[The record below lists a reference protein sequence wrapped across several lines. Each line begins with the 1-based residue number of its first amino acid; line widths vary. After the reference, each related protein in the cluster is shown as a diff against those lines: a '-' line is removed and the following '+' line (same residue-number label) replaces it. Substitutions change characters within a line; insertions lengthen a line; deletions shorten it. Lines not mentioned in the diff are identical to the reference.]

1 MKTPEEAARSLE
13 KALDPKHAA
22 VTIADA
28 AAASGLALRD
38 AEQGLHFLVKEYR
51 GHLRVTEDGDI
62 LFRFPHGFS
71 KPWETPGALVRLA
84 RKVGRGIEGA
94 ARFVVRAW
102 VAIVLVAYVAIFVAI
117 FIALMFARGS
127 SDSRESRG
135 GSFIGLILRVVIDA
149 LWWTFHPWSPMVVIP
164 TDTGTGWGS
173 RGRGR
178 AFQAQGAEPRETSKF
193 YESVDRFFFGPKT
206 PPDDPDATWRAIV
219 SEIRAQKGRIGLAD
233 VIRLTGKSREELDP
247 TMSRLMLDYGGSVE
261 VSEEGGLAYRFPE
274 LRKTTGYAEP
284 RRAPAIWERE
294 ERATPITG
302 NTDNANLLIG
312 GLNAFNLV
320 ASAWV
325 LWSGLT
331 VERIVAILQKVPI
344 DKLPEP
350 GVSIALGVVPL
361 FFSFALFLFP
371 LGRLVLRPL
380 RERKAR
386 RENGRRAVL
395 REIIESA
402 KKGGVSE
409 RDLIEKYRVA
419 TGEQLS
425 SKEITKQVVAL
436 GGDVDLER
444 AAEGIRYRF
453 PDLELEAR
461 AVEAE
466 REAAS
471 EEEAKV
477 GKIVF
482 SSED

>member
-1 MKTPEEAARSLE
+1 MKTPEEAAAALE
-13 KALDPKHAA
+13 KALDPKRAA
-22 VTIADA
+22 VTVADA

-62 LFRFPHGFS
+62 LFKFPHGFS
-71 KPWETPGALVRLA
+71 KPWDTPGALLRVA
-84 RKVGRGIEGA
+84 RKVGRGVEGA

-102 VAIVLVAYVAIFVAI
+102 VAIVLVAYVGIFVALM
-117 FIALMFARGS
+117 IAMMFARGS
-127 SDSRESRG
+127 GDSRESRG
-135 GSFIGLILRVVIDA
+135 GSFIGLILRVVVDA
-149 LWWTFHPWSPMVVIP
+149 LWWTFHPWSPMMVVP
-164 TDTGTGWGS
+164 VDDGWTS

-178 AFQAQGAEPRETSKF
+178 AFAGQSAEPRETSKF
-193 YESVDRFFFGPKT
+193 YESVDRFFFGPKS
-206 PPDDPDATWRAIV
+206 PPEDPDATWRAIV
-219 SEIRAQKGRIGLAD
+219 TEIRAQKGRIGLAD

-247 TMSRLMLDYGGSVE
+247 IMSRLLLDYGGSVE

-274 LRKTTGYAEP
+274 LRKTAGYAEG
-284 RRAPAIWERE
+284 RRAPAIWDKV

-331 VERIVAILQKVPI
+331 VERIVAILQKLPPERW
-344 DKLPEP
+344 PEP
-350 GVSIALGVVPL
+350 GVSIALGIVP
-361 FFSFALFLFP
+361 FVFSVALFLFP
-371 LGRLVLRPL
+371 LGRVLLRPL

-409 RDLIEKYRVA
+409 RELVERYRFA
-419 TGEQLS
+419 TGEELS

-436 GGDVDLER
+436 GGDVDLDR

-471 EEEAKV
+471 EAEAKV
-477 GKIVF
+477 GKVIF